1 MREPLLVA
9 WLLVALSAAA
19 AVSCLVRAEDKD
31 EAVMGAG
38 MAVMAVPVSVL
49 DPHRWAAPVF
59 AVVYAM
65 AALRAVLPG
74 RHPSG
79 HRVHHVVCSAAMV
92 YMAFAMARAA
102 PSGAGHTMVMGGAG
116 SSALTGLFLL
126 YFAVYVLRT
135 GVRLAYVPVPVPVAA
150 PGGLIPGAATVAA
163 TVAGPAAGPAAA
175 PSGGASPGASQH
187 GPSRGRV
194 QLRHAPEVA
203 VACRVSMAL
212 GMVVMLLVM

>member
-135 GVRLAYVPVPVPVAA
+135 GVRLAYAPVPVAA

-163 TVAGPAAGPAAA
+163 TVAGPAAA
-175 PSGGASPGASQH
+175 PSGGASPGPSPHA
-187 GPSRGRV
+187 PSRGRV

>member
-19 AVSCLVRAEDKD
+19 AVSCLVRAENKD

-92 YMAFAMARAA
+92 YMAVAMARAA

-116 SSALTGLFLL
+116 SSAVTGLFLL

-135 GVRLAYVPVPVPVAA
+135 GVRLAYAPVPVSA
-150 PGGLIPGAATVAA
+150 PGGLIPGAATVAV
-163 TVAGPAAGPAAA
+163 TVAGPAAV
-175 PSGGASPGASQH
+175 PSGGASPGPSPR